1 MQVKEK
7 IDRLNHTWKV
17 EFILCNCNCDCNSK
31 KLSQDEILQIFKD
44 TGALLQGHFLL
55 TSGKH
60 SAQYMQCAQVLQYP
74 DKAAALGKEL
84 ASKYEGTKID
94 TVIAPAVGGIVVA
107 HEVGRAL
114 GVKAIFTERQNGEM
128 VLRRGFGLKPGEK
141 VLVVEDVITTGG
153 SVKEVIKVVE
163 EAGATPVGVGVLV
176 DRSGSK
182 ADFEGLHLHSLV
194 QMNIEVFEPENCPL
208 CAQGLTAEKPG
219 SRK

>member
-1 MQVKEK
+1 MS
-7 IDRLNHTWKV
+7 
-17 EFILCNCNCDCNSK
+17 CNCDCNCNSK
-31 KLSQDEILQIFKD
+31 SLSQEEILQIFKD

-74 DKAAALGKEL
+74 EKAAALAKEL
-84 ASKYEGTKID
+84 GVKFDDLKID
-94 TVIAPAVGGIVVA
+94 VVIAPAVGGIVVA

-128 VLRRGFGLKPGEK
+128 TLRRGFILSPGEK

-153 SVKEVIKVVE
+153 SVQEVINVVKEV
-163 EAGATPVGVGVLV
+163 GAIPVGVGVLV
-176 DRSGSK
+176 DRSGGR
-182 ADFEGLHLHSLV
+182 ADFEGLPLHSLI
-194 QMNIEVFEPENCPL
+194 QMNIEAFEPENCPL
-208 CAQGLTAEKPG
+208 CAQGLPAEKPG

>member
-1 MQVKEK
+1 MS
-7 IDRLNHTWKV
+7 
-17 EFILCNCNCDCNSK
+17 CNCDCNCNSK
-31 KLSQDEILQIFKD
+31 NLSQDEILQIFKD

-74 DKAAALGKEL
+74 AKAEALCKEL
-84 ASKYEGTKID
+84 AVKFEEFEID

-107 HEVGRAL
+107 HDVGRAL
-114 GVKAIFTERQNGEM
+114 EVKAIFTERQNGEM
-128 VLRRGFGLKPGEK
+128 TLRRGFELALGEK

-153 SVKEVIKVVE
+153 SVKEVIKVVK
-163 EAGATPVGVGVLV
+163 EAGAIPVGVGVLV
-176 DRSGSK
+176 DRSGGK
-182 ADFEGLHLHSLV
+182 ADFGGLPLHSLI

-208 CAQGLTAEKPG
+208 CAQGLPAEKPG

>member
-1 MQVKEK
+1 MEGGIQVG
-7 IDRLNHTWKV
+7 
-17 EFILCNCNCDCNSK
+17 CNCDCNCNSK
-31 KLSQDEILQIFKD
+31 NLSQDEILQIFKD

-74 DKAAALGKEL
+74 IKAEALCKEL
-84 ASKYEGTKID
+84 AVKFENFEID

-107 HEVGRAL
+107 YEVGRAL

-128 VLRRGFGLKPGEK
+128 TLRRGFELAPGEK

-153 SVKEVIKVVE
+153 SVKEVIKVVKE
-163 EAGATPVGVGVLV
+163 VGAIPVGVGVLV
-176 DRSGSK
+176 DRSGGK
-182 ADFEGLHLHSLV
+182 AEFEGLRLNSLI
-194 QMNIEVFEPENCPL
+194 QMNIEVFEPDNCPL
-208 CAQGLTAEKPG
+208 CAKGLPAEKPG